1 MEADDLVGRVHAA
14 ASGDRVL
21 VQELERAITVEQELR
36 HNARVKCFAMVEQY
50 LAEQHVAAAEAP
62 RPKWVREPGSA
73 SSMQAVVAQ
82 NTQNEFQLASFML
95 EEFLASRAQLWS
107 AQVRALVEVSELS
120 QQQLLQLKHLQ
131 EYPITIPLEQ
141 QQQRHQQR
149 QDPGCQGH
157 QQQQI
162 TSKVQ
167 DAERSSFGLR
177 VRSVQERV
185 ILLSQHHEPGSASS
199 SLLVQIS
206 SAHQLHQHEL
216 PQQHMGSSS
225 CMEPFAAP
233 EHASTNITT
242 AGGKGS
248 AAIRRAKAFSKPK
261 VLLAQPKKECKKRK
275 DLQQ

>member
-21 VQELERAITVEQELR
+21 VQDLEKAIAVEEELR
-36 HNARVKCFAMVEQY
+36 HNAWVKCFAMLGQY
-50 LAEQHVAAAEAP
+50 LADKHVGCGSQ
-62 RPKWVREPGSA
+62 WVREPGSA

-107 AQVRALVEVSELS
+107 AQVRALVEVSELR

-141 QQQRHQQR
+141 EQQRHQR

-162 TSKVQ
+162 TSEVQ

-177 VRSVQERV
+177 ARSVQERV
-185 ILLSQHHEPGSASS
+185 ILLSGHHEPGCASS
-199 SLLVQIS
+199 SLLLQIS
-206 SAHQLHQHEL
+206 GAHQLQQHEL

-225 CMEPFAAP
+225 SMEPFAAP

>member
-21 VQELERAITVEQELR
+21 VQDLEKAIAVEEELR
-36 HNARVKCFAMVEQY
+36 HNAWVKCFAMLGQY
-50 LAEQHVAAAEAP
+50 LADKHVGCGSQ
-62 RPKWVREPGSA
+62 WVREPGSA

-82 NTQNEFQLASFML
+82 TTQNEFQQASFML

-107 AQVRALVEVSELS
+107 AQVRALVEVSELR

-162 TSKVQ
+162 TSEVQ

-177 VRSVQERV
+177 ARSVQERV
-185 ILLSQHHEPGSASS
+185 ILLSGHHEPGCASS
-199 SLLVQIS
+199 SLLLQIS
-206 SAHQLHQHEL
+206 GAHQLQQHEL

-225 CMEPFAAP
+225 SMEPFAAP
-233 EHASTNITT
+233 EQATTNITT